1 MAIDLYI
8 NTEARSLE
16 TAIVTGTKRPT
27 ESARIREFVQGADQD
42 YILHLINADGSY
54 DSRSGDEAVA
64 MRVGVSVR
72 GGTAKTGKFTLT
84 AGAITSEAIS
94 FGASAS
100 ALEAALNRMNSGA
113 GPYSDKVKVQK
124 LGDGMWLIIF
134 DTAGA
139 QDELSAESLNLFPE
153 SGVIPNLYV
162 TGTPTIRCQ
171 QIIRVAR
178 QPAIYSETWT
188 AAGTTFTG
196 TLDASTARVAQLLND
211 DSSAQVVFEVKADDT
226 ILCSVPCRILPAV
239 ADTSSFTGASL
250 PTPVTEAYVTAAIAD
265 AALPASSVS
274 TFGGTLIDDPD
285 AATARATLGVD
296 AAGTDNST
304 DVTLGGAGT
313 YISIAGQVITVDPIT
328 ESDISDLGAYITGIT
343 GEPLS
348 DLSDVTITSIASGE
362 LLKWNGSAW
371 INQTLAEAGVATA
384 AQGSLADSAVQS
396 TDIDTIAELN
406 AVVTDATILTTATGY
421 TQAAADAA
429 ITASLTLIGNT
440 IFVAKTGTDTRTG
453 LDDHDIRKPF
463 LTVNAAQAVAGSG
476 DTIMVFAGDYSA
488 ETALGGVD
496 GVYYQG
502 MDGATLPAF
511 NVVTGITI
519 YGSGLAQRLLCNHAS
534 AVMNFARMD
543 SVTSIL
549 CFSGVQTAGNAGTYI
564 ECLAGVQTGG
574 NAGTYILC
582 QGGVQTAGNAGT
594 YVWCEDGSQTVNN
607 AGTYIQCE
615 GGVQTITHA
624 NFSSTDRPVR
634 LSDSGS
640 LTITGRI
647 ESTQLNGVIVDISN
661 NWSGTLN
668 AVDLDLTA
676 NNHYTTN
683 GATKGI
689 NFGPGVTGIVQLKNC
704 TIITAKNGSGTAK
717 SIDAPS
723 AQAVY
728 VQGSLSQTHAV
739 DSDITLAGGSAITN
753 TAFTV

>member
-8 NTEARSLE
+8 NTVARSLE

-54 DSRSGDEAVA
+54 DSRSGDAAVA

-113 GPYSDKVKVQK
+113 GPYGDKVRAQK

-139 QDELSAESLNLFPE
+139 QDALAAESLNLFPE

-250 PTPVTEAYVTAAIAD
+250 PSAVTVAQTNELIA
-265 AALPASSVS
+265 AALPN
-274 TFGGTLIDDPD
+274 P
-285 AATARATLGVD
+285 
-296 AAGTDNST
+296 
-304 DVTLGGAGT
+304 
-313 YISIAGQVITVDPIT
+313 
-328 ESDISDLGAYITGIT
+328 
-343 GEPLS
+343 
-348 DLSDVTITSIASGE
+348 
-362 LLKWNGSAW
+362 
-371 INQTLAEAGVATA
+371 
-384 AQGSLADSAVQS
+384 
-396 TDIDTIAELN
+396 
-406 AVVTDATILTTATGY
+406 
-421 TQAAADAA
+421 
-429 ITASLTLIGNT
+429 IGNT
-440 IFVAKTGTDTRTG
+440 IFVAKTGTDTRTD

-463 LTVNAAQAVAGSG
+463 LTVNAAQAVAVSG
-476 DTIMVFAGDYSA
+476 DTITVFAGDYSA

-496 GVYYQG
+496 GVAYVGQL
-502 MDGATLPAF
+502 GATLPAF
-511 NVVTGITI
+511 NVTTGITI
-519 YGSGLAQRLLCNHAS
+519 YGSGLAKLLICNHAS

-543 SVTSIL
+543 SVLFIICNGGVLTAGNASTFIQ
-549 CFSGVQTAGNAGTYI
+549 CSGGVITAGNAGTSI
-564 ECLAGVQTGG
+564 SC
-574 NAGTYILC
+574 N
-582 QGGVQTAGNAGT
+582 GGVITAGNA
-594 YVWCEDGSQTVNN
+594 S
-607 AGTYIQCE
+607 TYIECS
-615 GGVQTITHA
+615 GGVITVTDA
-624 NFSSTDRPVR
+624 NFTLTDRPIR
-634 LSDSGS
+634 LVNSGS

-647 ESTQLNGVIVDISN
+647 ESTQSNGVIVNLANS
-661 NWSGTLN
+661 WSGTLN

-676 NNHYTTN
+676 TTVATN

-689 NFGPGVTGIVQLKNC
+689 NYGTGVTGNVQLKNC
-704 TIITAKNGSGTAK
+704 TIITAKDGTGTGK
-717 SIDAPS
+717 SIDAPA
-723 AQAVY
+723 AQTVY
-728 VQGSLSQTHAV
+728 VQGSLNQTHAV

>member
-8 NTEARSLE
+8 NTVARSLE

-54 DSRSGDEAVA
+54 DSRSGDAAVA

-113 GPYSDKVKVQK
+113 GPYGDKVRAQK

-139 QDELSAESLNLFPE
+139 QDALAAESLNLFPE

-250 PTPVTEAYVTAAIAD
+250 PSAVTVAQTNELIA
-265 AALPASSVS
+265 AALPN
-274 TFGGTLIDDPD
+274 P
-285 AATARATLGVD
+285 
-296 AAGTDNST
+296 
-304 DVTLGGAGT
+304 
-313 YISIAGQVITVDPIT
+313 
-328 ESDISDLGAYITGIT
+328 
-343 GEPLS
+343 
-348 DLSDVTITSIASGE
+348 
-362 LLKWNGSAW
+362 
-371 INQTLAEAGVATA
+371 
-384 AQGSLADSAVQS
+384 
-396 TDIDTIAELN
+396 
-406 AVVTDATILTTATGY
+406 
-421 TQAAADAA
+421 
-429 ITASLTLIGNT
+429 IGNT
-440 IFVAKTGTDTRTG
+440 IFVAKTGTDTRTD

-463 LTVNAAQAVAGSG
+463 LTVNAAQAVAVSG
-476 DTIMVFAGDYSA
+476 DTITVFAGDYSA

-496 GVYYQG
+496 GVAYVGQL
-502 MDGATLPAF
+502 GATLPAF
-511 NVVTGITI
+511 NVTTGITI
-519 YGSGLAQRLLCNHAS
+519 YGSGLAKLLICNHAS

-543 SVTSIL
+543 SVLFII
-549 CFSGVQTAGNAGTYI
+549 CNGGVLTAGNAGTSI
-564 ECLAGVQTGG
+564 SCNGGVLTAG
-574 NAGTYILC
+574 NASTFIQC
-582 QGGVQTAGNAGT
+582 SGGVITAGNAGT
-594 YVWCEDGSQTVNN
+594 SISCNGGVITAGN
-607 AGTYIQCE
+607 ASTYIECS
-615 GGVQTITHA
+615 GGVITVTDA
-624 NFSSTDRPVR
+624 NFTLTDRPIR
-634 LSDSGS
+634 LVNSGS

-647 ESTQLNGVIVDISN
+647 ESTQSNGVIVNLANS
-661 NWSGTLN
+661 WSGTLN

-676 NNHYTTN
+676 TTVATN

-689 NFGPGVTGIVQLKNC
+689 NYGTGVTGNVQLKNC
-704 TIITAKNGSGTAK
+704 TIITAKDGTGTGK
-717 SIDAPS
+717 SIDAPA
-723 AQAVY
+723 AQTVY
-728 VQGSLSQTHAV
+728 VQGSLNQTHAV

>member
-16 TAIVTGTKRPT
+16 TSIVTGTKRPT

-54 DSRSGDEAVA
+54 DSRSGDAAVA

-113 GPYSDKVKVQK
+113 GPYGDKVRAQK

-139 QDELSAESLNLFPE
+139 QDALAAESLNLFPE

-250 PTPVTEAYVTAAIAD
+250 PSAVTVAQTNELIA
-265 AALPASSVS
+265 AALPN
-274 TFGGTLIDDPD
+274 P
-285 AATARATLGVD
+285 
-296 AAGTDNST
+296 
-304 DVTLGGAGT
+304 
-313 YISIAGQVITVDPIT
+313 
-328 ESDISDLGAYITGIT
+328 
-343 GEPLS
+343 
-348 DLSDVTITSIASGE
+348 
-362 LLKWNGSAW
+362 
-371 INQTLAEAGVATA
+371 
-384 AQGSLADSAVQS
+384 
-396 TDIDTIAELN
+396 
-406 AVVTDATILTTATGY
+406 
-421 TQAAADAA
+421 
-429 ITASLTLIGNT
+429 IGNT
-440 IFVAKTGTDTRTG
+440 IFVAKTGTDTRTD

-463 LTVNAAQAVAGSG
+463 LTVNAAQAVAVSG
-476 DTIMVFAGDYSA
+476 DTITVFAGDYSA

-496 GVYYQG
+496 GVAYVGQL
-502 MDGATLPAF
+502 GATLPAF
-511 NVVTGITI
+511 NVTTGITI
-519 YGSGLAQRLLCNHAS
+519 YGSGLAKLLICNHAS

-543 SVTSIL
+543 SVLFII
-549 CFSGVQTAGNAGTYI
+549 CNGGVLTAGNAGTSI
-564 ECLAGVQTGG
+564 SCNGGVLTAG
-574 NAGTYILC
+574 NASTFIQC
-582 QGGVQTAGNAGT
+582 SGGVITAGNAGT
-594 YVWCEDGSQTVNN
+594 SISCNGGVITAGN
-607 AGTYIQCE
+607 ASTYIECS
-615 GGVQTITHA
+615 GGVITVTDA
-624 NFSSTDRPVR
+624 NFTLTDRPIR
-634 LSDSGS
+634 LVNSGS

-647 ESTQLNGVIVDISN
+647 ESTQSNGVIVNLANS
-661 NWSGTLN
+661 WSGTLN

-676 NNHYTTN
+676 TTVATN

-689 NFGPGVTGIVQLKNC
+689 NYGTGVTGNVQLKNC
-704 TIITAKNGSGTAK
+704 TIITAKDGTGTGK
-717 SIDAPS
+717 SIDAPA
-723 AQAVY
+723 AQTVY
-728 VQGSLSQTHAV
+728 VQGSLNQTHAV

>member
-54 DSRSGDEAVA
+54 DSRSGDAAVA

-250 PTPVTEAYVTAAIAD
+250 PSAVTVAQTNELIA
-265 AALPASSVS
+265 AALPN
-274 TFGGTLIDDPD
+274 P
-285 AATARATLGVD
+285 
-296 AAGTDNST
+296 
-304 DVTLGGAGT
+304 
-313 YISIAGQVITVDPIT
+313 
-328 ESDISDLGAYITGIT
+328 
-343 GEPLS
+343 
-348 DLSDVTITSIASGE
+348 
-362 LLKWNGSAW
+362 
-371 INQTLAEAGVATA
+371 
-384 AQGSLADSAVQS
+384 
-396 TDIDTIAELN
+396 
-406 AVVTDATILTTATGY
+406 
-421 TQAAADAA
+421 
-429 ITASLTLIGNT
+429 IGNT
-440 IFVAKTGTDTRTG
+440 IFVAKTGTDTRTD

-463 LTVNAAQAVAGSG
+463 LTVNAAQAVAVSG
-476 DTIMVFAGDYSA
+476 DTITVFAGDYSA

-496 GVYYQG
+496 GVAYVGQL
-502 MDGATLPAF
+502 GATLPAF
-511 NVVTGITI
+511 NVTTGITI
-519 YGSGLAQRLLCNHAS
+519 YGSGLAKLLICNHAS

-543 SVTSIL
+543 SVLFIICNGGVLTAGNASTFIQ
-549 CFSGVQTAGNAGTYI
+549 CSGGVITAGNAGTSI
-564 ECLAGVQTGG
+564 SC
-574 NAGTYILC
+574 N
-582 QGGVQTAGNAGT
+582 GGVITAGNA
-594 YVWCEDGSQTVNN
+594 S
-607 AGTYIQCE
+607 TYIECS
-615 GGVQTITHA
+615 GGVITVTDA
-624 NFSSTDRPVR
+624 NFTLTDRPIR
-634 LSDSGS
+634 LVNSGS

-647 ESTQLNGVIVDISN
+647 ESTQSNGVIVNLANS
-661 NWSGTLN
+661 WSGTLN

-676 NNHYTTN
+676 TTVATN

-689 NFGPGVTGIVQLKNC
+689 NYGTGVTGNVQLKNC
-704 TIITAKNGSGTAK
+704 TIITAKDGTGTGK
-717 SIDAPS
+717 SIDAPA
-723 AQAVY
+723 AQTVY
-728 VQGSLSQTHAV
+728 VQGSLNQTHAV

>member
-42 YILHLINADGSY
+42 YILHLINTDGSY
-54 DSRSGDEAVA
+54 DSRSGDAAVA

-113 GPYSDKVKVQK
+113 GPYGDKVKAQK

-139 QDELSAESLNLFPE
+139 QDALAAESLNLFPE
-153 SGVIPNLYV
+153 SGVIPNIYV
-162 TGTPTIRCQ
+162 TGTSTIRCQ

-211 DSSAQVVFEVKADDT
+211 DRSAQVVFEVKADDT

-250 PTPVTEAYVTAAIAD
+250 PTSATESYVTAAIA
-265 AALPASSVS
+265 
-274 TFGGTLIDDPD
+274 
-285 AATARATLGVD
+285 
-296 AAGTDNST
+296 
-304 DVTLGGAGT
+304 
-313 YISIAGQVITVDPIT
+313 
-328 ESDISDLGAYITGIT
+328 GIR
-343 GEPLS
+343 S
-348 DLSDVTITSIASGE
+348 
-362 LLKWNGSAW
+362 
-371 INQTLAEAGVATA
+371 
-384 AQGSLADSAVQS
+384 
-396 TDIDTIAELN
+396 
-406 AVVTDATILTTATGY
+406 
-421 TQAAADAA
+421 
-429 ITASLTLIGNT
+429 LIGNT

-463 LTVNAAQAVAGSG
+463 LTVNAAQAVAVSG
-476 DTIMVFAGDYSA
+476 DTITVFAGDYSA

-511 NVVTGITI
+511 NVVTGITV
-519 YGSGLAQRLLCNHAS
+519 YGSGLAQSLICNHAS

-543 SVTSIL
+543 AVTFIECGGGVQTAGNASTIIY
-549 CFSGVQTAGNAGTYI
+549 CDGGVQTAGNAGNYI
-564 ECLAGVQTGG
+564 YCDGGEQTVG
-574 NAGTYILC
+574 NAGTYIYC
-582 QGGVQTAGNAGT
+582 GGGVQTAGNAGT
-594 YVWCEDGSQTVNN
+594 IIYSD
-607 AGTYIQCE
+607 

-624 NFSSTDRPVR
+624 NFSSTDRTVR
-634 LSDSGS
+634 LSSSGS

-647 ESTQLNGVIVDISN
+647 ESTQSNGVIVDIAN
-661 NWSGTLN
+661 NWSGTLK
-668 AVDLDLTA
+668 AVGLDLTA
-676 NNHYTTN
+676 TTVATN

-689 NFGPGVTGIVQLKNC
+689 NYGTDVTGIVQLKNC

-717 SIDAPS
+717 SIDAPA
-723 AQAVY
+723 AQTVY

-739 DSDITLAGGSAITN
+739 DSDITLAGGAAITN